1 VGHRQP
7 LPSASVHASSS
18 KLSAAAK
25 TNPPAF
31 APRRLT
37 PSVAPVLAALPA
49 PLVALPV
56 LFSVAPVL
64 AALPGPLAALPAPSV
79 ALPVLLSVG
88 PVLAALPAPLVAL
101 PVLLSVGPV
110 LAALPAP
117 LVALPVLASVAP
129 VLAALPAPL
138 VALPV
143 LASVRGLCF
152 SPMVSAV
159 GLTCAASSQQQSC
172 YFPVE
177 LSRLP
182 WPELRCA
189 TLLAMPS

>member
-64 AALPGPLAALPAPSV
+64 AALP
-79 ALPVLLSVG
+79 
-88 PVLAALPAPLVAL
+88 APLVAL
-101 PVLLSVGPV
+101 PVLV
-110 LAALPAP
+110 ALPAP